1 MKKILIIL
9 ILLLLTGCGNKEIK
23 CTVNTVGDEYVYEAT
38 YKIEYKG
45 KYVQKITK
53 NEKYS
58 TNDKNKYNYLKNY
71 RELELDHMNATYG
84 GYTYKM
90 DSDKHTIS
98 IKTTINPKKLNAD
111 KLVEDN
117 LISKY
122 YVEKNKI
129 LVSGLKK
136 YYESKNAICK

>member
-1 MKKILIIL
+1 MKKILIIMA
-9 ILLLLTGCGNKEIK
+9 LLLLTGCGNKVMK
-23 CTVNTVGDEYVYEAT
+23 CTVNTASDKYTYEAT

-45 KYVQKITK
+45 KYVSKITK
-53 NEKYS
+53 DEKYIAD
-58 TNDKNKYNYLKNY
+58 NKDKYNYLKEY

-90 DSDKHTIS
+90 SANKHTIN
-98 IKTTINPKKLNAD
+98 IKTTIDTSKLNAN
-111 KLVEDN
+111 KLVDDG

-129 LVSGLKK
+129 LVSGLRK